1 MGPGLFSVSDCQ
13 GMEDQRFIIPSPTGQ
28 TFQPVD
34 EPPVELA
41 RSRRVQG
48 KLFEKHILN
57 LGPLIHPKTGDVI
70 NVDKAFVSAMQQNFA
85 KGVCDI
91 VQVPLANDAN
101 EHVEGPAAN
110 LGEVVGIKER
120 GGKVYAMLDAR
131 QDADK
136 FGKTYLGASAFL
148 STNYTDSATGK
159 KAGPTLLHV
168 AVTNR
173 PYVTGLDD
181 YKEVLAASADNP
193 GEVVVLTPPEETEVP
208 QTKDELLAELKDKH
222 GIDVAALTA
231 AAEQPAGPD
240 MTALTAGVVEA
251 LQASG
256 VQLSTATAEDGT
268 VQLSDVT
275 NAVLELAGTTKAQG
289 AEIASLKRER
299 AEAEVEGYI
308 GTGRLLPKARNVAIE
323 MALSNR
329 DGLDAIVAPADKPY
343 VALAVQKGLNGPDGE
358 QRQETDIDAEVAR
371 LTAEHKDFFDAPKQ

>member
-1 MGPGLFSVSDCQ
+1 
-13 GMEDQRFIIPSPTGQ
+13 MEDQRFIIPSPTGQ

-41 RSRRVQG
+41 RSRRVTG

-57 LGPLIHPKTGDVI
+57 LGPLIHPKTGEVI
-70 NVDKAFVSAMQQNFA
+70 NVDKSFVSAMQQNFA

-91 VQVPLANDAN
+91 VQVPLANDQN

-120 GGKVYAMLDAR
+120 AGKVYAMIDAR
-131 QDADK
+131 EGAEK

-148 STNYTDSATGK
+148 STNYTDSSTGK

-173 PYVTGLDD
+173 PYVTGLED

-222 GIDVAALTA
+222 GIDIAALTA
-231 AAEQPAGPD
+231 AAEQAGTGPD

-256 VQLSTATAEDGT
+256 VHLSAAGDDGT

-275 NAVLELAGTTKAQG
+275 SAVLELAGTTKAQ
-289 AEIASLKRER
+289 AADIAYLKRER
-299 AEAEVEGYI
+299 AEGEVDGLI
-308 GTGRLLPKARNVAIE
+308 NCGRLLPKARTVAIE

-343 VALAVQKGLNGPDGE
+343 VALGAQKGLDGPDGA

-371 LTAEHKDFFDAPKQ
+371 LTAEHKDFFDTKQ